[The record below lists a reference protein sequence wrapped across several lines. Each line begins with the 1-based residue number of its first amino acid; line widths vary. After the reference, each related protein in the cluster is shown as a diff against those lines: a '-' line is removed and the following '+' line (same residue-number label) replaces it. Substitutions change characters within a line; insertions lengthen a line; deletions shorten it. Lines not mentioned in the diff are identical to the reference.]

1 MSLAMF
7 KGPTVAGPTQN
18 RSVMLGGRHDRD
30 GDDALDWSIGAGRG
44 WRKLSGY
51 PGGGNRRTDSYGGS
65 IENCSRLLLQVTQA
79 IISEIGANRT
89 GVRISPVTPANGTS
103 TSDPQSLFDHIVTE
117 LRLAARGM
125 SRRSTLTS
133 PTMDMTGRLLRLP

>member
-51 PGGGNRRTDSYGGS
+51 PGGHGSCLADRTMR
-65 IENCSRLLLQVTQA
+65 IAMQA
-79 IISEIGANRT
+79 K
-89 GVRISPVTPANGTS
+89 S
-103 TSDPQSLFDHIVTE
+103 TD
-117 LRLAARGM
+117 
-125 SRRSTLTS
+125 
-133 PTMDMTGRLLRLP
+133 